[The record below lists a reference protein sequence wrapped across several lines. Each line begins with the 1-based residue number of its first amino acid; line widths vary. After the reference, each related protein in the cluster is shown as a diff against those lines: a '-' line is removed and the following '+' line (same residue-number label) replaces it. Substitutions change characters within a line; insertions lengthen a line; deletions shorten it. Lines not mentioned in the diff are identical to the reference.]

1 MIIQCRD
8 YVGHNWLLIRESE
21 GCPNAFCCSYTV
33 MFNIPISGS
42 ERKEEMDECEERVDM
57 PAGLYA
63 CLVNEKS
70 LCCNM

>member
-1 MIIQCRD
+1 
-8 YVGHNWLLIRESE
+8 
-21 GCPNAFCCSYTV
+21 

-70 LCCNM
+70 LCCNMWQTVGSRRIYGIKMFMINAC